1 MLLKLVGVVPENMAA
16 VQPLKVVP
24 EVVNS
29 ITYAAPGTK
38 EVTAL
43 LLLSAQSRYGMQAS
57 GHTEARAQYDNNAL
71 DQCRDDYEVQML
83 ANIMLDVAIKTRRT
97 PAKTHEPVI
106 LAENGPAEVTNVPWL
121 GTVAPLSHA
130 VYPCNMRTDYR
141 VAFPARCASW
151 CR

>member
-57 GHTEARAQYDNNAL
+57 GHTEARAKYDNNAL
-71 DQCRDDYEVQML
+71 DQCRDDYEVQM
-83 ANIMLDVAIKTRRT
+83 
-97 PAKTHEPVI
+97 
-106 LAENGPAEVTNVPWL
+106 
-121 GTVAPLSHA
+121 
-130 VYPCNMRTDYR
+130 
-141 VAFPARCASW
+141 
-151 CR
+151 